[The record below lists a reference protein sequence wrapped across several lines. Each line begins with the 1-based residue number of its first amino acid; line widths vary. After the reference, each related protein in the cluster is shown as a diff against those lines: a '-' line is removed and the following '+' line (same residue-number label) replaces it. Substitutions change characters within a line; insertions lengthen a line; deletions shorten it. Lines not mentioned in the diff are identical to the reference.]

1 MELHVLSDRPLGSI
15 MQWQQAID
23 AEGFPLRLPSNI
35 DLVSI
40 KGFVPVD
47 FVNRKIGFECY
58 HDDAKG
64 MLEFLGE
71 SNFDHRWRLAFGF
84 RWLGTRPEELQAA
97 WMAAT
102 AYAAATGG
110 IIFDH
115 EEGKLFTPEQ
125 ARETVRNIARDLSAM
140 DTILADVMKKMS
152 SGSRK

>member
-1 MELHVLSDRPLGSI
+1 
-15 MQWQQAID
+15 
-23 AEGFPLRLPSNI
+23 
-35 DLVSI
+35 
-40 KGFVPVD
+40 
-47 FVNRKIGFECY
+47 
-58 HDDAKG
+58 
-64 MLEFLGE
+64 
-71 SNFDHRWRLAFGF
+71 
-84 RWLGTRPEELQAA
+84 
-97 WMAAT
+97 MAAT